1 MKNKQLPFYILTLAL
16 FIGLIVPILIQDGMF
31 MDGQLYT
38 NVAKN
43 LGNGIGSFWF
53 PIADATWMM
62 DGKATFH
69 EHPPLVFA
77 IQSVFFKVLGN
88 SMYTERFYSFLTA
101 CITAFLI
108 FLLWKEIFK
117 NKKEMIRFSWL
128 PLVLWIIVPV
138 VQWTFQNNMQ
148 ENTMGIF
155 SLLAVILIIK
165 GLNREKFSLLYISLA
180 GAMVFLASLS
190 KGVPGIFPIGTVGL
204 YWLIYRKPKF
214 YKVIFFTIIILA
226 IPAIIY
232 FLLIQNPSAKESLSF
247 YLNYRLLG
255 RVESVPTVTNRFHT
269 IIGLLS
275 HLLPVL
281 IICGVLIFVFWKK
294 SIKGWFEYKKEF
306 LLFTFIGLSA
316 SLPLMLTMVQKDFYF
331 SHSIPYFGIAFAL
344 LLLPGVAVLVNKIK
358 ISGSGFKIFR
368 VISIALLAFALGFS
382 IYQIGGQ
389 SRDKDEL
396 TDIHNLGKIIPENST
411 IDIEES
417 MRDLWGPRF
426 YLVRYFNIGTSPG
439 TFDHNYILIQKEG
452 DTTGIFRYQ
461 KINTETI
468 KFDLYEKQTG
478 KK

>member
-43 LGNGIGSFWF
+43 MGNGIGTFWF
-53 PIADATWMM
+53 PVADATWMM

-69 EHPPLVFA
+69 EHPPMVFA

-101 CITAFLI
+101 CITAVLI
-108 FLLWKEIFK
+108 FLLWKELSK
-117 NKKEMIRFSWL
+117 NNKEMRKFSWL
-128 PLVLWIIVPV
+128 PILLWIIVPV

-155 SLLAVILIIK
+155 SLLSVIMIIK
-165 GLNREKFSLLYISLA
+165 GLNKKKFTLLYICMA

-214 YKVIFFTIIILA
+214 YKAVIYTTVVAA
-226 IPAIIY
+226 IPTFIY
-232 FLLIQNPSAKESLSF
+232 FLLLQNPSAKESLSF

-281 IICGVLIFVFWKK
+281 IICSVLN
-294 SIKGWFEYKKEF
+294 
-306 LLFTFIGLSA
+306 
-316 SLPLMLTMVQKDFYF
+316 FYF
-331 SHSIPYFGIAFAL
+331 LEKIDKK
-344 LLLPGVAVLVNKIK
+344 LV
-358 ISGSGFKIFR
+358 
-368 VISIALLAFALGFS
+368 
-382 IYQIGGQ
+382 
-389 SRDKDEL
+389 
-396 TDIHNLGKIIPENST
+396 
-411 IDIEES
+411 
-417 MRDLWGPRF
+417 
-426 YLVRYFNIGTSPG
+426 
-439 TFDHNYILIQKEG
+439 
-452 DTTGIFRYQ
+452 
-461 KINTETI
+461 
-468 KFDLYEKQTG
+468 
-478 KK
+478 